1 MLLQHYQYKI
11 AFDLND
17 YVVQLENINEAD
29 YTKDSYANL
38 MQAIEVAK
46 AIPTD
51 SEYEVFKNAYDG
63 LVDAHSKLTA
73 LNRTALEEII
83 KQAEAIDLDL
93 YKEEGKAEFKAALE
107 NAKTVYET
115 VSLTQAQVDEAVANL
130 DQAIKALKP
139 IETDSVNKVALKI
152 AVDLANAI
160 TE

>member
-1 MLLQHYQYKI
+1 MKRFNKVFVALQYKI

-93 YKEEGKAEFKAALE
+93 YKEEGK
-107 NAKTVYET
+107 
-115 VSLTQAQVDEAVANL
+115 SR
-130 DQAIKALKP
+130 I
-139 IETDSVNKVALKI
+139 
-152 AVDLANAI
+152 
-160 TE
+160 